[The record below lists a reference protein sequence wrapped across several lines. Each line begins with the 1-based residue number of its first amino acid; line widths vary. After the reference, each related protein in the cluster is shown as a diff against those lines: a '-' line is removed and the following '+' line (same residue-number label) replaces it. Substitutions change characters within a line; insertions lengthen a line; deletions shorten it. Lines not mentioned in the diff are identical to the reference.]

1 MNVDLAREQL
11 IKDLLSQ
18 FNNPR
23 NIGEKIKS
31 IKLVDEIGRSPVL
44 S

>member
-23 NIGEKIKS
+23 NISEKS
-31 IKLVDEIGRSPVL
+31 RALNWLTKLGARPF
-44 S
+44 